1 MRSGLSACGTES
13 PAPSLRTV
21 PIDFAELLAPAHT
34 ALVTMEMQR
43 GVVGNDAVIRALADE
58 VAALGIVEQTARLAV
73 AARTA
78 GARVVHCTAEFRDDR
93 AGSNDNAPMLRMI
106 AKGHPHLIAGS
117 AEAAVVPELGPEP
130 TDVIAARR
138 HGLTPF
144 PGTDLDAILR
154 NLGVHT
160 IVASGVSVNI
170 GITGLVMVA
179 VDLGYR
185 VVLATDAI
193 AGVPRDYAAAV
204 VEHTLAPLATRLTT
218 DEILAVWTP

>member
-1 MRSGLSACGTES
+1 MPLD
-13 PAPSLRTV
+13 L
-21 PIDFAELLAPAHT
+21 AELLEPSHT

-43 GVVGNDAVIRALADE
+43 GVVGDRAVIRALADE
-58 VAALGIVEQTARLAV
+58 VDALGVVGRIAILAT
-73 AARTA
+73 AARSA
-78 GARVVHCTAEFRDDR
+78 GARVVHCTAEFRGDR
-93 AGSNDNAPMLRMI
+93 ADSNDNAPMLRMI
-106 AKGHPHLIAGS
+106 AKGHPHLVVGS
-117 AEAAVVPELGPEP
+117 PEAAVVPELGPDP
-130 TDVIAARR
+130 ADVVAARR

-154 NLGVHT
+154 NLGVRT

-185 VVLATDAI
+185 VVLATDAV
-193 AGVPRDYAAAV
+193 AGVPRDYARAV

-218 DEILAVWTP
+218 DEIVTVWAP

>member
-1 MRSGLSACGTES
+1 MPLD
-13 PAPSLRTV
+13 L
-21 PIDFAELLAPAHT
+21 AELLDPSHT

-43 GVVGNDAVIRALADE
+43 GVVGDRAVLGALADE
-58 VAALGIVEQTARLAV
+58 VDARGVIDRVARLAV
-73 AARTA
+73 AARSA
-78 GARVVHCTAEFRDDR
+78 RARVVHCTAEFRTDR

-117 AEAAVVPELGPEP
+117 PEAAVVPELGPDP
-130 TDVIAARR
+130 ADVIAARR

-144 PGTDLDAILR
+144 PGTDLDSILR
-154 NLGVHT
+154 NLGVRT

-185 VVLATDAI
+185 VVLATDAV
-193 AGVPRDYAAAV
+193 AGVPREYAAAV

-218 DEILAVWTP
+218 DEIMAVWDS

>member
-1 MRSGLSACGTES
+1 MPLD
-13 PAPSLRTV
+13 L
-21 PIDFAELLAPAHT
+21 AELLDPAHT

-43 GVVGNDAVIRALADE
+43 GVVGDKAVIRALADE
-58 VAALGIVEQTARLAV
+58 VNELGVVDRVARLAT
-73 AARTA
+73 AAHTA
-78 GARVVHCTAEFRDDR
+78 GARVVHCTAEFREDR

-117 AEAAVVPELGPEP
+117 PEAEIVPELGRDPA
-130 TDVIAARR
+130 DVIAARR

-154 NLGVHT
+154 NLGVRT

-185 VVLATDAI
+185 VVLATDAV
-193 AGVPRDYAAAV
+193 AGVPRGYAAAV

-218 DEILAVWTP
+218 DEIVAEWTP

>member
-1 MRSGLSACGTES
+1 MTLD
-13 PAPSLRTV
+13 LV
-21 PIDFAELLAPAHT
+21 ELLDPAHT

-43 GVVGNDAVIRALADE
+43 GVVGDKAVIRALADE
-58 VAALGIVEQTARLAV
+58 VAALGIVEQTVRLAT
-73 AARTA
+73 AARAA
-78 GARVVHCTAEFRDDR
+78 GVRVVHCTAEFRDDR

-106 AKGHPHLIAGS
+106 AKGHPHLIVGS
-117 AEAAVVPELGPEP
+117 PEAALVPELGPESA
-130 TDVIAARR
+130 DVIAARR

-154 NLGVHT
+154 NLDVCT

-185 VVLATDAI
+185 VVLAADAV

-204 VEHTLAPLATRLTT
+204 IEHTLAPLATRLTT
-218 DEILAVWTP
+218 DEIVAVWAP